1 MCTKGSSWWHL
12 WWYLPAFHYRRPT
25 EYVQSSSQLEPETNC
40 GYSQSIV
47 MIIYQRSAVHQDQ
60 PIILDSTWRKCS
72 KLMGWL
78 KERKKERMEPAL
90 RVNTLGVHVS
100 NQQLLQGSDFFQMG
114 WEALLPPTFKVRKG
128 LMLIDFFFHVHARK
142 QSNLEWGSLPLYQ

>member
-1 MCTKGSSWWHL
+1 
-12 WWYLPAFHYRRPT
+12 
-25 EYVQSSSQLEPETNC
+25 
-40 GYSQSIV
+40 
-47 MIIYQRSAVHQDQ
+47 
-60 PIILDSTWRKCS
+60 
-72 KLMGWL
+72 
-78 KERKKERMEPAL
+78 MEPAL

-142 QSNLEWGSLPLYQ
+142 QSNLE